1 MTLHR
6 AALAAAIATHGRVIR
21 IALAE
26 VHGSAPREVGASML
40 VWSDGQSGTIGGGA
54 LEHEAIAA
62 ARRITAPTLIN
73 RALGP
78 DLGQCC
84 GGRVTLVLEPFTASS
99 LAAIPETG
107 SFTRPIAPAGPIA
120 LAPPD
125 HPHALA
131 QARATRRAQAMRGGT
146 ALKDGWFTEP
156 LFHPKHSLWI
166 WGAGHV
172 GRALVT
178 TLTPLPDLAI
188 TWIDTDATRF
198 PDTPPPEVSRLW
210 ASDPARLATH
220 APTDAHHLIL
230 TYSHAIDLALCDAL
244 LRRGAASIGLIGS
257 ATKWARF
264 RTRLSAMGHSPA
276 TLSRITC
283 PIGDPGLGK
292 HPQAIALGVGHR
304 LLTQLARP
312 FAQEEQTA

>member
-1 MTLHR
+1 MTDADLGAALPLPVPSAEMQDRLAQRRSASAQSLAAPGPTRAEIERILLLGARTPDHGKLFPWRFVVLGPESR

-131 QARATRRAQAMRGGT
+131 QARATR
-146 ALKDGWFTEP
+146 DG
-156 LFHPKHSLWI
+156 KS
-166 WGAGHV
+166 V
-172 GRALVT
+172 V
-178 TLTPLPDLAI
+178 
-188 TWIDTDATRF
+188 
-198 PDTPPPEVSRLW
+198 
-210 ASDPARLATH
+210 
-220 APTDAHHLIL
+220 
-230 TYSHAIDLALCDAL
+230 
-244 LRRGAASIGLIGS
+244 
-257 ATKWARF
+257 
-264 RTRLSAMGHSPA
+264 
-276 TLSRITC
+276 
-283 PIGDPGLGK
+283 
-292 HPQAIALGVGHR
+292 
-304 LLTQLARP
+304 
-312 FAQEEQTA
+312 